1 MTGKINI
8 LTQTVKILKAFVIPF
23 VGVIIGVV
31 SFVYAQGIKSEREAA
46 KKASIELKVDKL
58 IKLDSLRT
66 IKMDTIYDSQ
76 QLLLTRI
83 DRLSGTMG
91 IVKTQ
96 LGNHIIK
103 TSNDKQD
110 IINWFNATE
119 EKKNNSTF
127 SIR

>member
-1 MTGKINI
+1 MKPSI
-8 LTQTVKILKAFVIPF
+8 LVQALTVIKAFIIPF
-23 VGVIIGVV
+23 VGVVIGVV
-31 SFVYAQGIKSEREAA
+31 GFVYAQGVKSEREAVR
-46 KKASIELKVDKL
+46 KASIELKVDKL
-58 IKLDSLRT
+58 IKMDSLRT

-76 QLLLTRI
+76 MLILRRI
-83 DRLSGTMG
+83 ERLSGTVG

-96 LGNHIIK
+96 LGNHIIN

-119 EKKNNSTF
+119 EKKNSSSS